1 MTPAELAR
9 QVRNLQI
16 TTRHLVTEVF
26 AGEYSSAFK
35 GRGIEFADVREY
47 EPGDDIRAIDWNVT
61 ARTGRPFIKRFTE
74 ERELTVL
81 LVVDC
86 SASNNFSSVAPHA
99 WQEEGGVDG
108 HSPHTKQTLASEV
121 AALIAFAAVKKGDR
135 VGLQM
140 FTDRVERYVPPRKGQ
155 NHALRIVRD
164 LLAFDTPPEGRGTDL
179 GAACRHVLLTQ
190 RRRAVVFI
198 VSDFLGVE
206 LEDSLR
212 TLVGRHDVVALDIGD
227 PREFELVPA
236 GLMTLADPE
245 TGETIEL
252 DTSSARVRAAYRDS
266 MAALQNRKDRVLD
279 RLGIDH
285 VTLATDRPYVH
296 ELVEFFLRRE
306 ARR

>member
-1 MTPAELAR
+1 MTPAELAK

-16 TTRHLVTEVF
+16 TTRHLVTEAF

-47 EPGDDIRAIDWNVT
+47 EPGDDIRSIDWNVT

-86 SASNNFSSVAPHA
+86 SASNMFSSVAPTD
-99 WQEEGGVDG
+99 WPGDG
-108 HSPHTKQTLASEV
+108 QVAHTKQTLASEV

-164 LLAFDTPPEGRGTDL
+164 LLAFDAPPEGQGTDL
-179 GAACRHVLLTQ
+179 EAACRHVLLTQ

-198 VSDFLGVE
+198 VSDFLGIDV
-206 LEDSLR
+206 EDSLR
-212 TLVGRHDVVALDIGD
+212 MLVGRHEVVALDISD
-227 PREFELVPA
+227 PREHELVPA

-245 TGETIEL
+245 TGEKIEL
-252 DTSSARVRAAYRDS
+252 DTSSARVRAAYHDS
-266 MAALQNRKDRVLD
+266 MAALRERKDRALS
-279 RLGIDH
+279 RLGIDR
-285 VTLATDRPYVH
+285 VNLATDRPYVH

>member
-1 MTPAELAR
+1 MTPAELAK

-86 SASNNFSSVAPHA
+86 SASNLFSSVSPRDWSAV
-99 WQEEGGVDG
+99 GGA
-108 HSPHTKQTLASEV
+108 SPAPHTKQSLASEV
-121 AALIAFAAVKKGDR
+121 AALIAFAAVKKGDH

-179 GAACRHVLLTQ
+179 AAACRQVLLTQ

-198 VSDFLGVE
+198 VSDFLGVD

-212 TLVGRHDVVALDIGD
+212 TLVGRHDVVALDIAD
-227 PREFELVPA
+227 PREHELVPA

-245 TGETIEL
+245 TGEKIEL
-252 DTSSARVRAAYRDS
+252 DTSSSRVRAAYRDS
-266 MAALQNRKDRVLD
+266 MAALTDCKDRVLD

-285 VTLATDRPYVH
+285 VQLATDRPYVH